1 MREGMQDNSEEEN
14 KELRKPNSAMTTEA
28 ICTVVKGYI
37 WKENYLTESKFQTN
51 SEKELLLAMP
61 NPGPA

>member
-1 MREGMQDNSEEEN
+1 
-14 KELRKPNSAMTTEA
+14 MTTEA